1 MEIFFQSWVRQLI
14 KDLSIL
20 FLRLWQPHTI
30 DNIKLKVVEVV
41 HFYCKNQAV
50 NVHSIAHMH
59 LLPCTQKVSTTITI
73 IAMATTFIMLIIDVY
88 GGKLSNLLHSER
100 RGNSIMRTS
109 VEFIEQGKRGAS
121 LPRSMKLIFSI
132 TSFIF
137 ILYMKRSFFLTL
149 FDPGVGAD
157 LPPFKKKYPF

>member
-1 MEIFFQSWVRQLI
+1 
-14 KDLSIL
+14 
-20 FLRLWQPHTI
+20 
-30 DNIKLKVVEVV
+30 
-41 HFYCKNQAV
+41 
-50 NVHSIAHMH
+50 MH
-59 LLPCTQKVSTTITI
+59 LLPSSQKVSTSITI
-73 IAMATTFIMLIIDVY
+73 IAMVKKLIMLIIDVY

-137 ILYMKRSFFLTL
+137 ILYMKRFF
-149 FDPGVGAD
+149 
-157 LPPFKKKYPF
+157 

>member
-1 MEIFFQSWVRQLI
+1 M
-14 KDLSIL
+14 
-20 FLRLWQPHTI
+20 
-30 DNIKLKVVEVV
+30 
-41 HFYCKNQAV
+41 
-50 NVHSIAHMH
+50 
-59 LLPCTQKVSTTITI
+59 LL
-73 IAMATTFIMLIIDVY
+73 IDVY

-137 ILYMKRSFFLTL
+137 KLYMKKGLLTL
-149 FDPGVGAD
+149 VDPKKEH
-157 LPPFKKKYPF
+157 PFPTAIYRKLSDSDT

>member
-1 MEIFFQSWVRQLI
+1 MV
-14 KDLSIL
+14 
-20 FLRLWQPHTI
+20 T
-30 DNIKLKVVEVV
+30 
-41 HFYCKNQAV
+41 
-50 NVHSIAHMH
+50 M
-59 LLPCTQKVSTTITI
+59 
-73 IAMATTFIMLIIDVY
+73 FIMLIIDVY

-137 ILYMKRSFFLTL
+137 KLYMKKGLSTL
-149 FDPGVGAD
+149 VDPKKEH
-157 LPPFKKKYPF
+157 PFPTAISR

>member
-1 MEIFFQSWVRQLI
+1 M
-14 KDLSIL
+14 
-20 FLRLWQPHTI
+20 
-30 DNIKLKVVEVV
+30 
-41 HFYCKNQAV
+41 
-50 NVHSIAHMH
+50 
-59 LLPCTQKVSTTITI
+59 
-73 IAMATTFIMLIIDVY
+73 FIMLLIDVY

-137 ILYMKRSFFLTL
+137 KLYMKRSLLTL
-149 FDPGVGAD
+149 FDPIPYNCHFFYTDTIFVRIKFTPKNAD
-157 LPPFKKKYPF
+157 FSR

>member
-1 MEIFFQSWVRQLI
+1 
-14 KDLSIL
+14 
-20 FLRLWQPHTI
+20 
-30 DNIKLKVVEVV
+30 
-41 HFYCKNQAV
+41 
-50 NVHSIAHMH
+50 
-59 LLPCTQKVSTTITI
+59 
-73 IAMATTFIMLIIDVY
+73 MAIRAPDGANNMFIMLLIDVY

-137 ILYMKRSFFLTL
+137 KLYMKRSLLTL
-149 FDPGVGAD
+149 FDSGGGAY
-157 LPPFKKKYPF
+157 LPSLSLIQKTFCTTRS

>member
-1 MEIFFQSWVRQLI
+1 MVT
-14 KDLSIL
+14 K
-20 FLRLWQPHTI
+20 
-30 DNIKLKVVEVV
+30 
-41 HFYCKNQAV
+41 
-50 NVHSIAHMH
+50 
-59 LLPCTQKVSTTITI
+59 
-73 IAMATTFIMLIIDVY
+73 FIMLIIDVY

-137 ILYMKRSFFLTL
+137 KLYMKRSLLTL
-149 FDPGVGAD
+149 FDPGGGGISASIVFNSKNV
-157 LPPFKKKYPF
+157 L